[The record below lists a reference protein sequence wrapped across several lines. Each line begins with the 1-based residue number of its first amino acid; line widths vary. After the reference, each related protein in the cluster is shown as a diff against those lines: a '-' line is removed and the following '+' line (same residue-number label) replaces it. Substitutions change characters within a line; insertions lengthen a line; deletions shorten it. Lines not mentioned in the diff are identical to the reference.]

1 MFVGIAEEII
11 KDKDEYND
19 GNQYQILEI
28 RT

>member
-11 KDKDEYND
+11 EDKDEYND
-19 GNQYQILEI
+19 GNQYPILEI